1 MVIDKNL
8 ILKLEKLSRLEL
20 TEEERDIINKDL
32 GDILEMVE
40 KLHELDTNNIEP
52 LRYIT
57 TNYLPPRKDIS
68 ESEDIREKALNLS
81 PKRKNNFFAIPKVI
95 NK

>member
-1 MVIDKNL
+1 MVIDKKL
-8 ILKLEKLSRLEL
+8 IFKLEKLSRLEL
-20 TEEERDIINKDL
+20 TEEERGIIKKDL

-40 KLHELDTNNIEP
+40 KLHELETDHIEP

-57 TNYLPPRKDIS
+57 TNYLPPRKDIVAS
-68 ESEDIREKALNLS
+68 QDVKEDALSLS